1 MSQHQYRMK
10 IQLPLVRRA
19 SAAPPAHAYSLTTT
33 PGKVTHVTGACIST
47 VTRARVRINQNKCHM
62 RHLSSI
68 GPVGFFFYLIDFNA
82 DKAARSIFSSQ
93 AVASGLEVLPEP
105 LGATGVF
112 A

>member
-1 MSQHQYRMK
+1 MTGIRPQSG
-10 IQLPLVRRA
+10 RRA
-19 SAAPPAHAYSLTTT
+19 ACSRLFADDDA
-33 PGKVTHVTGACIST
+33 GERVTHVTGACIST

-68 GPVGFFFYLIDFNA
+68 GPVGFFFYPIDFNA